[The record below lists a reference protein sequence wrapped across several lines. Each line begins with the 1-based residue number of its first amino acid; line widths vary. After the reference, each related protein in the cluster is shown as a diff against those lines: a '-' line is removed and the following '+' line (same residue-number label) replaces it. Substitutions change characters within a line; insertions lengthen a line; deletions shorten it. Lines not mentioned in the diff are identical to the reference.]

1 MQARGGPAARVPRST
16 SRPRTVWLDVR
27 FPNGYEA
34 AAKAVIALNAN
45 GAGEQPF
52 TVLSWA
58 PIS

>member
-1 MQARGGPAARVPRST
+1 
-16 SRPRTVWLDVR
+16 VWLDVR

-58 PIS
+58 PILRERGDRS